1 MPSGPVRV
9 SPSPQE
15 PHQARRIGSAR
26 GSLGAVPRPA
36 RRDELTARQRARRKR
51 CGKGRRPGQGQGRGG
66 PGCAAQ
72 GPPSAMSGAGPASPG
87 RGSAAAPPPADRRR
101 DSPAAGSP
109 IQPIIKDV
117 GEVYSRLLDHRPVI
131 QGEIRYFVKEFEE
144 KRGLRELRVL
154 ENLKNTI
161 FDANE
166 HVLPKCE
173 QAMQDN
179 LSETFKRLQAANA
192 MIHRLQER
200 ECEARKLQAD
210 KMMAREEKCIA
221 HWEEFMREQQN
232 KRADVDEEHRK
243 AMERLKEQYSE
254 MEKELAKYASF

>member
-1 MPSGPVRV
+1 MPS
-9 SPSPQE
+9 SPSPDPCASLP
-15 PHQARRIGSAR
+15 PHRSRPQPRRFGSAR
-26 GSLGAVPRPA
+26 GSLGAVPPPRPA

-51 CGKGRRPGQGQGRGG
+51 CRKGRRPGLGRGG
-66 PGCAAQ
+66 PGCAAR
-72 GPPSAMSGAGPASPG
+72 GPPRAMSGAGPASPG

-166 HVLPKCE
+166 RVLPKCE

-200 ECEARKLQAD
+200 ECEARKMGSPFAI
-210 KMMAREEKCIA
+210 E
-221 HWEEFMREQQN
+221 HWYWAN
-232 KRADVDEEHRK
+232 ST
-243 AMERLKEQYSE
+243 RLSTDRVCLCLTLE
-254 MEKELAKYASF
+254 